1 MSVTRNSPNRARPE
15 GRGDRSFGPGVAQS
29 HGVAAQSPNSD
40 LLMSPHSTRSRAAS
54 VLQSVVGSQTGSSL
68 TDSASVYDVD
78 DELVRAMLNHQLLQR
93 LMEEFY
99 SLLDSILRTSA
110 HTQPT
115 SSSGRASDASTT
127 SSFTSSSFLSQN
139 SSLGNGKGRGN
150 GSEPPDDDQE
160 KDSRRKRSRSGESF
174 GKLYACPFYKYD
186 PRKYAC
192 GTESRSKF
200 RSCTGP
206 GFPSIARLK

>member
-1 MSVTRNSPNRARPE
+1 MP
-15 GRGDRSFGPGVAQS
+15 QS
-29 HGVAAQSPNSD
+29 HGAAAQSPSND
-40 LLMSPHSTRSRAAS
+40 LLVSPHSTRSRATS
-54 VLQSVVGSQTGSSL
+54 VIQSVVGSQSGSSL
-68 TDSASVYDVD
+68 TESTSVYDLD

-93 LMEEFY
+93 LMKEFY

-110 HTQPT
+110 HTDST
-115 SSSGRASDASTT
+115 GSSGRASEASTT

-139 SSLGNGKGRGN
+139 SSLGNGKGRDN
-150 GSEPPDDDQE
+150 GSEPPNDDQG
-160 KDSRRKRSRSGESF
+160 KNNRRKRSRNGESL

-186 PRKYAC
+186 ARKYAC